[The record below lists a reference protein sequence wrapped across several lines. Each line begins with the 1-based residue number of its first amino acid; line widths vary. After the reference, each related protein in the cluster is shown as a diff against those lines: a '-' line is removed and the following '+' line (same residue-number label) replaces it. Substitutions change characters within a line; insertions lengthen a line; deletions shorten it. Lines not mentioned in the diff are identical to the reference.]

1 MRSKAISM
9 ATVIAVAG
17 IAASAGAASGAGA
30 DAGVAPPA
38 PILRHSIHN
47 SQVRVMP
54 RSANGRD
61 YQLYVYLPS
70 SYDAQPARKYP
81 VLYICDGYWDFGLL
95 AGFLGGLVYDKDAPE
110 MIIVGFGYPGAS
122 PDYDKLRR
130 YDLTPVPAP
139 DDPKARI
146 SGHAPEFLRAIETE
160 FIPFVEREYRAD
172 PSYRVLGG
180 SSLGG
185 LFALYAML
193 ERPGLFQGYIAPSPA
208 VEWANGWL
216 LGREAEFAA
225 KHHELRARLFMS
237 GAGEEWPAFLAAIR
251 RFDEQLR
258 GRNYAG
264 LTYKWRLVDGE
275 RHAGTKPESY
285 NRGVRFVFAPLAPSP
300 NEK

>member
-1 MRSKAISM
+1 MTRSKVVSMAAVVAAAIS
-9 ATVIAVAG
+9 G
-17 IAASAGAASGAGA
+17 SRESASAADGGAAPAS
-30 DAGVAPPA
+30 PP
-38 PILRHSIHN
+38 PIPRHFVPN

-61 YQLYVYLPS
+61 YQLHVYLPG
-70 SYDAQPARKYP
+70 SYEAQPTRKYP
-81 VLYICDGYWDFGLL
+81 VLYISDGYWDFGLI
-95 AGFLGGLVYDKDAPE
+95 AGFVGGLVYDKDAPE
-110 MIIVGFGYPGAS
+110 MIIVGIGYPGSS
-122 PDYDKLRR
+122 PDYDTLRR

-139 DDPKARI
+139 DDPKARV
-146 SGHAPEFLRAIETE
+146 SGHAPELLRAIETE

-216 LGREAEFAA
+216 LGREAAFAA

-237 GAGEEWPAFLAAIR
+237 GAGEERPTFLAAIR

-258 GRNYAG
+258 GRNYTG
-264 LTYKWRLVDGE
+264 LSYRWRLVDGE
-275 RHAGTKPESY
+275 RHAGTKPESF
-285 NRGVRFVFAPLAPSP
+285 NRGIRFVFAPLAPSP
-300 NEK
+300 NDK

>member
-1 MRSKAISM
+1 MVAVVVALAI
-9 ATVIAVAG
+9 AFAVAG
-17 IAASAGAASGAGA
+17 PAAAERAA
-30 DAGVAPPA
+30 DAGAVPA
-38 PILRHSIHN
+38 PAQAAPVPRHFVPN
-47 SQVRVMP
+47 SQVRVLP

-61 YQLYVYLPS
+61 YQLHVYLPG
-70 SYDAQPARKYP
+70 SYDAQPTRKYP
-81 VLYICDGYWDFGLL
+81 VIYICDGYWDFGLIS
-95 AGFLGGLVYDKDAPE
+95 GFVGGLVYDKDAPE
-110 MIIVGFGYPGAS
+110 MIIVGIGYPGAS

-139 DDPKARI
+139 DDPKAQV
-146 SGHAPEFLRAIETE
+146 SGHGPELLRAIEKE

-172 PSYRVLGG
+172 PSFRVLGG

-225 KHHELRARLFMS
+225 KHRELRARLFMS
-237 GAGEEWPAFLAAIR
+237 GASEEWPAFLAAIR

-258 GRNYAG
+258 GRSYAG
-264 LTYKWRLVDGE
+264 LAYRWRLVDGE

-285 NRGVRFVFAPLAPSP
+285 NRGIRFVFAPLAPSP
-300 NEK
+300 NDK